1 MENQTTS
8 TKQIALTYGLILGF
22 VSIAFAVV
30 LYTMGKHL
38 DGGSLNTIGSLVIT
52 IGIIVFGLRTF
63 KIGNGGFLS
72 LSEALKT
79 GLAIVLIGTIISLL
93 YTYVFMTYIEPDFM
107 SQMMELQQQKALEA
121 NPNLTDEQLEAMET
135 MTKKFSSP
143 MIIMAVGL
151 VWSLFIGF
159 IISLIA
165 GLIMKK
171 APEQDY

>member
-30 LYTMGKHL
+30 LYAMGKHL

-93 YTYVFMTYIEPDFM
+93 YTYVFMTYIEPNFM
-107 SQMMELQQQKALEA
+107 SQVMELQQQKALEA
-121 NPNLTDEQLEAMET
+121 NPNLTDEQLEALT
-135 MTKKFSSP
+135 T
-143 MIIMAVGL
+143 
-151 VWSLFIGF
+151 
-159 IISLIA
+159 
-165 GLIMKK
+165 
-171 APEQDY
+171 

>member
-30 LYTMGKHL
+30 LYAMGKHL

-93 YTYVFMTYIEPDFM
+93 YTYVFMTYIEPNFM
-107 SQMMELQQQKALEA
+107 SQVMELQQKKALEA

-135 MTKKFSSP
+135 ITKKFSSP

-159 IISLIA
+159 VISLIA

>member
-30 LYTMGKHL
+30 LYAMGKHL

-93 YTYVFMTYIEPDFM
+93 YTYVFMTYIEPNFM
-107 SQMMELQQQKALEA
+107 SQVMELQQQKALEA

-135 MTKKFSSP
+135 ITKKFSSP

-159 IISLIA
+159 VISLIA

>member
-30 LYTMGKHL
+30 LYAMGKHL

-135 MTKKFSSP
+135 ITKKFSSP

-159 IISLIA
+159 VISLIA

>member
-1 MENQTTS
+1 
-8 TKQIALTYGLILGF
+8 
-22 VSIAFAVV
+22 
-30 LYTMGKHL
+30 
-38 DGGSLNTIGSLVIT
+38 
-52 IGIIVFGLRTF
+52 
-63 KIGNGGFLS
+63 
-72 LSEALKT
+72 
-79 GLAIVLIGTIISLL
+79 
-93 YTYVFMTYIEPDFM
+93 
-107 SQMMELQQQKALEA
+107 MELQQQKALEA

>member
-30 LYTMGKHL
+30 LYAMGKHL

>member
-30 LYTMGKHL
+30 LYAMGKHL
-38 DGGSLNTIGSLVIT
+38 DGGSLSSIGSLVIT

-63 KIGNGGFLS
+63 KIAKGGFLS
-72 LSEALKT
+72 LSQALKT